1 MYHKK
6 NPTSNILLK
15 DEIVKAFPESG
26 NVTRVPASS
35 GQSSQARKEIKRLR
49 IETNKNVVVT
59 R

>member
-15 DEIVKAFPESG
+15 DETVKAFPESG
-26 NVTRVPASS
+26 NVTRVAGSS

-49 IETNKNVVVT
+49 IEIKK
-59 R
+59 